1 VPGPFQYFIWVIC
14 SLLEAGVVVSALA
27 KHSFRRYL
35 PLSFYMGFRLLK
47 SVIDA
52 SVLTH
57 YGLTSTEYKYTY
69 FYGDAL
75 LTICLYLVVLHLF
88 SHVFDEMGAERYLRF
103 GASLLLA
110 GTAVFSYLTVHQ
122 AGNRLMTR
130 FVVEMSQNLYF
141 IGLVLTYVLW
151 GAMLKLRES
160 RTQLVQL
167 VLSLGIHFSAF
178 AANYAVAN
186 LRLHAGILVYL
197 TQLIGIWLPAA
208 WTYTLLRTPADA
220 RLVPARL
227 ATVVTHR

>member
-1 VPGPFQYFIWVIC
+1 MPGPFQYFIWVIC
-14 SLLEAGVVVSALA
+14 SLLEASVLVCALA

-57 YGLTSTEYKYTY
+57 YGFTSTMYMYTY
-69 FYGDAL
+69 YYGDAL
-75 LTICLYLVVLHLF
+75 LTICLYFVVLHLF
-88 SHVFDEMGAERYLRF
+88 LHVFDEMGAERYLRF
-103 GASLLLA
+103 GAALLLA
-110 GTAVFSYLTVHQ
+110 GTALFSYLAVHQ
-122 AGNRLMTR
+122 ASNKLMTR
-130 FVVEMSQNLYF
+130 FVAEMSQNLYF

-178 AANYAVAN
+178 AANYAVVN
-186 LRLHAGILVYL
+186 LRLHAGIFVYF

>member
-1 VPGPFQYFIWVIC
+1 M
-14 SLLEAGVVVSALA
+14 GV
-27 KHSFRRYL
+27 
-35 PLSFYMGFRLLK
+35 RLLR
-47 SVIDA
+47 SIVA
-52 SVLTH
+52 LGVLTH
-57 YGLTSTEYKYTY
+57 YGFTSKEFIYTY
-69 FYGDAL
+69 YYSDAL
-75 LTICLYLVVLHLF
+75 STICLYFAVLHLF
-88 SHVFDEMGAERYLRF
+88 LHVFDEMGAERYLRF

-110 GTAVFSYLTVHQ
+110 GTALFSYLAVHQ
-122 AGNRLMTR
+122 ASNKLMTR
-130 FVVEMSQNLYF
+130 FVAEMSQNLYF
-141 IGLVLTYVLW
+141 VGLVLTYVLW

-178 AANYAVAN
+178 AANYAVVN

>member
-1 VPGPFQYFIWVIC
+1 VPGPFQYFILVIC
-14 SLLEAGVVVSALA
+14 SLLEASVLVCALA
-27 KHSFRRYL
+27 THSFRRYL
-35 PLSFYMGFRLLK
+35 PLNLYMGVRLLRG
-47 SVIDA
+47 VIGVW
-52 SVLTH
+52 VLTH
-57 YGLTSTEYKYTY
+57 YGFTSSEYKYVY
-69 FYGDAL
+69 YYSDAL
-75 LTICLYLVVLHLF
+75 LTICLYFVVLHLF

-103 GASLLLA
+103 GASLLLV
-110 GTAVFSYLTVHQ
+110 GTAIFSYLAVHE
-122 AGNRLMTR
+122 ASNKLITR

-186 LRLHAGILVYL
+186 LHLQGRGIFMYL
-197 TQLIGIWLPAA
+197 TQLIAIWLPAA

-227 ATVVTHR
+227 AVVTHR

>member
-1 VPGPFQYFIWVIC
+1 MLVC
-14 SLLEAGVVVSALA
+14 ALA

-57 YGLTSTEYKYTY
+57 YGFTSTMYMYTY
-69 FYGDAL
+69 YYGDAL
-75 LTICLYLVVLHLF
+75 LTICLYFVVLHLF
-88 SHVFDEMGAERYLRF
+88 LHVFDEMGAERYLRF
-103 GASLLLA
+103 GAALLLA
-110 GTAVFSYLTVHQ
+110 GTALFSYLAVHQ
-122 AGNRLMTR
+122 ASNKLMTR
-130 FVVEMSQNLYF
+130 FVAEMSQNLYF

-178 AANYAVAN
+178 AANYAVVN
-186 LRLHAGILVYL
+186 LRLHAGIFVYF

>member
-1 VPGPFQYFIWVIC
+1 MAV
-14 SLLEAGVVVSALA
+14 
-27 KHSFRRYL
+27 
-35 PLSFYMGFRLLK
+35 RLLR
-47 SVIDA
+47 SVI
-52 SVLTH
+52 SLWVLTH
-57 YGLTSTEYKYTY
+57 YGLTSKEFIYTY
-69 FYGDAL
+69 YYSDAL
-75 LTICLYLVVLHLF
+75 LTICLYFAVLHLF

-103 GASLLLA
+103 GATLLLA
-110 GTAVFSYLTVHQ
+110 GTAVFSYLAVHQ
-122 AGNRLMTR
+122 ASNKLITR

-178 AANYAVAN
+178 AASYALRNLNPDWHVA
-186 LRLHAGILVYL
+186 LQYL
-197 TQLIGIWLPAA
+197 AQASGIWLPAA

-227 ATVVTHR
+227 ATVTHR

>member
-14 SLLEAGVVVSALA
+14 SLLEASVVVCALA
-27 KHSFRRYL
+27 RHSLRRYL
-35 PLSFYMGFRLLK
+35 PLTLYMGFRLLK
-47 SVIDA
+47 SVIGVW
-52 SVLTH
+52 VLGH
-57 YGLTSTEYKYTY
+57 YGFNSSQYKYTY
-69 FYGDAL
+69 YYGDAL
-75 LTICLYLVVLHLF
+75 LTICLYFVVLHLF
-88 SHVFDEMGAERYLRF
+88 FHVFDEMGAERYLRF
-103 GASLLLA
+103 GATLLLA
-110 GTAVFSYLTVHQ
+110 GTAVFSYLAVHQ
-122 AGNRLMTR
+122 ANNKLITR

-186 LRLHAGILVYL
+186 LHLQGRGIFAYL

-220 RLVPARL
+220 RMVPARL
-227 ATVVTHR
+227 AVMHR

>member
-1 VPGPFQYFIWVIC
+1 MPGPLQYFIFAIC
-14 SLLEAGVVVSALA
+14 SLLEASVLVCALA

-35 PLSFYMGFRLLK
+35 PLNLYMGVRLLR
-47 SVIDA
+47 SVIGLW
-52 SVLTH
+52 VLTH
-57 YGLTSTEYKYTY
+57 YGLTSSEYKYVY
-69 FYGDAL
+69 YYSDAL
-75 LTICLYLVVLHLF
+75 LTICLYFAVLHLF
-88 SHVFDEMGAERYLRF
+88 SHVFDEMEAEQYLRF
-103 GASLLLA
+103 GASLLLV
-110 GTAVFSYLTVHQ
+110 GTAVFSYLAVHQ
-122 AGNRLMTR
+122 ADNKLITR

-160 RTQLVQL
+160 RAQLVQL

-186 LRLHAGILVYL
+186 LHLRGALFAYL

-208 WTYTLLRTPADA
+208 WTYTLLRTPADS

>member
-14 SLLEAGVVVSALA
+14 SLLEASVLVCALA
-27 KHSFRRYL
+27 RHSFRRYL
-35 PLSFYMGFRLLK
+35 PLNLYMGVRLLR
-47 SVIDA
+47 SVFVLWA
-52 SVLTH
+52 LTH
-57 YGLTSTEYKYTY
+57 YGFASSEYRYVY
-69 FYGDAL
+69 YYSDAL
-75 LTICLYLVVLHLF
+75 LTICLYFAVLHLF

-110 GTAVFSYLTVHQ
+110 GTAAFSYLAVHQ
-122 AGNRLMTR
+122 ASNRLMTR

-160 RTQLVQL
+160 RAQLVQL

-178 AANYAVAN
+178 AANYAVVN

>member
-1 VPGPFQYFIWVIC
+1 M
-14 SLLEAGVVVSALA
+14 GV
-27 KHSFRRYL
+27 
-35 PLSFYMGFRLLK
+35 RLLRG
-47 SVIDA
+47 VIGVW
-52 SVLTH
+52 VLSY
-57 YGLTSTEYKYTY
+57 YGFTSSEYVYY
-69 FYGDAL
+69 YYYGDAL
-75 LTICLYLVVLHLF
+75 LTICLYFVVLHLF

-110 GTAVFSYLTVHQ
+110 GTAVFSYLAVHQ
-122 AGNRLMTR
+122 ASNKLITR

-160 RTQLVQL
+160 RAQLVQL

-178 AANYAVAN
+178 AANYAVVN

-227 ATVVTHR
+227 ATVVTRR

>member
-1 VPGPFQYFIWVIC
+1 MPGPFQYFIWVIC
-14 SLLEAGVVVSALA
+14 SLLEASVVVCALT
-27 KHSFRRYL
+27 KQSFRRYL
-35 PLSFYMGFRLLK
+35 PLNLYMGVRLLRG
-47 SVIDA
+47 VIGVW
-52 SVLTH
+52 VLTH
-57 YGLTSTEYKYTY
+57 YGFTSSEYKYVY
-69 FYGDAL
+69 YYSDAL
-75 LTICLYLVVLHLF
+75 LTICLYFVVLHLF

-103 GASLLLA
+103 GASLLLV
-110 GTAVFSYLTVHQ
+110 GTAIFSYLAVHE
-122 AGNRLMTR
+122 ASNKLITR

-186 LRLHAGILVYL
+186 LHLQGRGIFMYL
-197 TQLIGIWLPAA
+197 TQLIAIWLPAA

-227 ATVVTHR
+227 AVVTHR

>member
-1 VPGPFQYFIWVIC
+1 MIVC
-14 SLLEAGVVVSALA
+14 ALA
-27 KHSFRRYL
+27 KHSLRRYL
-35 PLSFYMGFRLLK
+35 PLGLYVGVRLLK
-47 SVIDA
+47 SVIGVG
-52 SVLTH
+52 VLTH
-57 YGLTSTEYKYTY
+57 YGFTSKEYMYY
-69 FYGDAL
+69 YYYGDAL
-75 LTICLYLVVLHLF
+75 LTICLYFVVLHLF
-88 SHVFDEMGAERYLRF
+88 LHVFDEMGAERYLRF

-110 GTAVFSYLTVHQ
+110 GTALFSYLAVHE
-122 AGNRLMTR
+122 ANNKLMTR
-130 FVVEMSQNLYF
+130 FVAEMAQNLYF
-141 IGLVLTYVLW
+141 VGLVLTYVLW

-178 AANYAVAN
+178 AANYAVVN
-186 LRLHAGILVYL
+186 LHLHAGILVYL